1 MKNNYVH
8 FKPGQTAIT
17 NSVVVLYVSQIYNF
31 RNVLTDFEHLCLYQK
46 MCKTTI
52 YARTAILTPR
62 STKKD
67 K

>member
-31 RNVLTDFEHLCLYQK
+31 RNVLTDFEHL
-46 MCKTTI
+46 
-52 YARTAILTPR
+52 
-62 STKKD
+62 
-67 K
+67 